1 MIKRIGQLFD
11 LVDRVTSPLKM
22 LGVVVLY
29 VKVALGAAI
38 LFFVVATGY
47 ALWSWIT

>member
-1 MIKRIGQLFD
+1 MKRIGQLFD
-11 LVDRVTSPLKM
+11 IVDRVTAPLKM

-29 VKVALGAAI
+29 VKLALGAVI
-38 LFFVVATGY
+38 VFFVVATGY